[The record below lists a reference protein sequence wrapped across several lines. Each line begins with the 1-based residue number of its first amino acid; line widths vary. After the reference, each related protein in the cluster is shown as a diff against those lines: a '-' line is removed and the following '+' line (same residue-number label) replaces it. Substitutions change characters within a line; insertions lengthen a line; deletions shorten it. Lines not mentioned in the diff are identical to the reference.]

1 MGENKGPVTARSP
14 SWLWADGTRG
24 RRIWWELSGTSS
36 YKKEPAWQD
45 CSIGKDTGHGSP
57 ILLSCCLC
65 SSHKPNTRSLV
76 WRKKEGMRHK
86 YGRCGEPVRVCCEV
100 CLCRVVRVRSST
112 QKQDG
117 CWVCSLKKSIWVET
131 KIMIVNV
138 SWGKA
143 FWESVLLNWGII
155 TMRKK

>member
-36 YKKEPAWQD
+36 HKKGPAWQD

-76 WRKKEGMRHK
+76 WRKKEGMRHS
-86 YGRCGEPVRVCCEV
+86 ETD
-100 CLCRVVRVRSST
+100 SSINSAST
-112 QKQDG
+112 SK
-117 CWVCSLKKSIWVET
+117 CWKD
-131 KIMIVNV
+131 
-138 SWGKA
+138 
-143 FWESVLLNWGII
+143 II
-155 TMRKK
+155 TAVGEACFKQFCSRDTPKRFPDLES